1 MPTTPILL
9 TATSPLLLTVDWLN
23 LTGFL
28 NSLISLGLGALATW
42 AGVRY
47 WKTYDARQ
55 KKIEET
61 AKDKAQWRDGRLQ
74 AEKALQDAIKTLKEA
89 IATQRKA
96 LEDALNAERQDRVQ
110 WQLKREAELAS
121 IAGILEESTEA
132 HKMLAV
138 MAANN
143 QNQSGRQDRVETDV
157 RELRDRLNRMQD
169 HITSLASHVK

>member
-1 MPTTPILL
+1 MPPILILL
-9 TATSPLLLTVDWLN
+9 TATPPLLLTVDWLN
-23 LTGFL
+23 LTGFV
-28 NSLISLGLGALATW
+28 NSFISLGLGALATW

-74 AEKALQDAIKTLKEA
+74 AEKNLQEA
-89 IATQRKA
+89 VAAERKA
-96 LEDALNAERQDRVQ
+96 REDAQAAERQDRVQ

-143 QNQSGRQDRVETDV
+143 QNQSGRQDRTEADV